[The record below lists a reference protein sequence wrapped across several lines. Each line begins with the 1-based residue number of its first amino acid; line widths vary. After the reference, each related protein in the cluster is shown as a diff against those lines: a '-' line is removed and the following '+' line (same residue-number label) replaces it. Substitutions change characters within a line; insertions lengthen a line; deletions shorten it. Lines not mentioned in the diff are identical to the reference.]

1 MDEMNIGRRAGL
13 RFFAGAGL
21 ALAMPVQARAQ
32 AYPTAGIRIVVGF
45 PPGGPLDIAA
55 RVIAAPLSDRLGVPV
70 TVSNRVGASGNDA
83 TREVVHAAPD
93 GGTLLLCGP
102 VNTINTTLFPGL
114 DFDFARD
121 ILPVAGIARVPLIVE
136 VHPSVPVRSI
146 ADLIAYAKAN
156 PRALRVAYAGTGT
169 PQHVAIA
176 MFEHMAEVRL
186 TLVPFPGSA
195 QALADLLEGRAHV
208 MFDPAPSSMPHIR
221 AGRLRAL
228 ATTGPTRSEVLAE
241 VPIVA
246 EALPGYEAGSWFGL
260 GAPRD
265 MPKELIARLNT
276 AVNAALDDPAVR
288 QELARLGGSAMSG
301 SAAAFGAFIA
311 SETARY
317 AEIIHA
323 SGVRAG

>member
-1 MDEMNIGRRAGL
+1 MNIGRRPGL
-13 RFFAGAGL
+13 RLFAGAGL

-70 TVSNRVGASGNDA
+70 TVSNRVGASGKDA

-93 GGTLLLCGP
+93 GGTLLFCGP

-146 ADLIAYAKAN
+146 AELIAHARAN
-156 PRALRVAYAGTGT
+156 PRALRVAYAGAGT

-176 MFEHMAEVRL
+176 LFENMAEVRL
-186 TLVPFPGSA
+186 TLVPYPGSA

-221 AGRLRAL
+221 AGRLTAL
-228 ATTGPTRSEVLAE
+228 ATTGPTRSEVLPE

-246 EALPGYEAGSWFGL
+246 EVLPGYEGGSWFGL
-260 GAPRD
+260 GAPRGT
-265 MPKELIARLNT
+265 PTELIARLNT
-276 AVNAALDDPAVR
+276 AVNDALADPVVR
-288 QELARLGGSAMSG
+288 QELGRLGGSAMPG
-301 SAAAFGAFIA
+301 STTALGAFIA

-317 AEIIHA
+317 AEIIHS
-323 SGVRAG
+323 SGLRAG